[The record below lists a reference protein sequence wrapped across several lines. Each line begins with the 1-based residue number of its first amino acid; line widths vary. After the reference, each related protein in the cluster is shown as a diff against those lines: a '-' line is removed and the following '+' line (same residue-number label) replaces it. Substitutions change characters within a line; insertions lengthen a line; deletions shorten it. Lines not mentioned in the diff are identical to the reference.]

1 MKLFIYSLDSMVESL
16 KFGLVISNL
25 SSSNSS
31 SSPTTTRSNIIIITI
46 TIVYS
51 FQWDS
56 RQDHWCSSV
65 EQIKT
70 ENVFQMASILKLKL
84 KIKSDN
90 QNNTKNYFFGPKYIT
105 SLKSK
110 YTKSH
115 KP

>member
-1 MKLFIYSLDSMVESL
+1 MKLFIHSLDSMVESL

-25 SSSNSS
+25 SSS
-31 SSPTTTRSNIIIITI
+31 SPTTTRSNIIIITI
-46 TIVYS
+46 NIVYS
-51 FQWDS
+51 FKYDS

-110 YTKSH
+110 YTISH